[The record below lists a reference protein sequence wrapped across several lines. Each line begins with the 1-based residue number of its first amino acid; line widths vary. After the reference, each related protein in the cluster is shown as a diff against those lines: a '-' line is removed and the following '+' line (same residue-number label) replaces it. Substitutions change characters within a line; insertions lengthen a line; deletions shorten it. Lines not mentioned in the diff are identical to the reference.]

1 MDLHRE
7 HGARAQDKGQ
17 GTGKGTSDLILIF
30 RFLCWVGQQY
40 YSVSTKHVLRKY
52 VWMYL
57 CVHSVWTDGRTGYV
71 CMYGVCK

>member
-40 YSVSTKHVLRKY
+40 YSVCIC
-52 VWMYL
+52 MA
-57 CVHSVWTDGRTGYV
+57 GRGGRDMYV
-71 CMYGVCK
+71 CTEYVSKHYVCRHVGCRM